1 MPLNH
6 ENLLERILVARP
18 DADVEVVRQ
27 MAPALAPLPRNE
39 IEARLA
45 KARRRLEKSQASS

>member
-18 DADVEVVRQ
+18 DADVEVVRL
-27 MAPALAPLPRNE
+27 MAPALAPLPRRE

-45 KARRRLEKSQASS
+45 KARRRLEKRQAGS